1 MVALAYPCRLCLSG
15 GNKRSRKRPASY
27 AGNAELSA
35 NIGIARLNLVTFD
48 DTLVRSKAR
57 NCPQNKVHMTLSKK
71 NDDVAS
77 VNNILIDLDH
87 RLS

>member
-1 MVALAYPCRLCLSG
+1 MQPLSFW
-15 GNKRSRKRPASY
+15 GNKKTRKRPASY

-48 DTLVRSKAR
+48 DTLVRSKAL